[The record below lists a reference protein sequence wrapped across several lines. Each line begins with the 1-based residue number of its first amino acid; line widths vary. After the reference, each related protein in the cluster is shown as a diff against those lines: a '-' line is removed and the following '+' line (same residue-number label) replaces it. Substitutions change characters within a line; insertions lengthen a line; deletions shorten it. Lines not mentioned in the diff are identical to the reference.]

1 MTDPVVL
8 RCTDKFI
15 EILDTNASSLHVVRL
30 DSVMHVRSSYSHVF
44 LWTNTLN
51 ASISFTFKD
60 MGNVGP
66 FINQIIDMLGKEG
79 SFRRVQQDLTSLSEK
94 FEAFKKELE
103 PNLFEQ
109 IQQDRV
115 SLSEKF
121 EEFKADLL
129 LAQTQEPVEAP
140 KQPMYPVAHSSPF
153 CEGVIMF
160 ISVFLIGLFLL
171 SLSKSAGR

>member
-8 RCTDKFI
+8 RCTDKFL
-15 EILDTNASSLHVVRL
+15 EILDSNASSLHVVRI
-30 DSVMHVRSSYSHVF
+30 DSIMHVRSSHSHVF

-60 MGNVGP
+60 MSKVAP
-66 FINQIIDMLGKEG
+66 FINQIIDTLGKEG

-94 FEAFKKELE
+94 FEAFKNELE
-103 PNLFEQ
+103 PSLIER
-109 IQQDRV
+109 IEQDRV

-129 LAQTQEPVEAP
+129 LTQVQSQDI

-160 ISVFLIGLFLL
+160 ISVFLVGLFLL